1 MDCTSTLYLAR
12 SNNCSIDVSVGD
24 PFPNLSCACK
34 STIMGSMME
43 LLVKNVVAARTLGVC
58 VVQEECPPR
67 SPVPNLN
74 LDFRKETL
82 TLRSVGGIGGVATHK
97 NLETVAEDGFL

>member
-1 MDCTSTLYLAR
+1 VPWNNEGGTEREADIEFEVAAPPMDCTSTLYLAR

-58 VVQEECPPR
+58 VVQEECPPY
-67 SPVPNLN
+67 V
-74 LDFRKETL
+74 K
-82 TLRSVGGIGGVATHK
+82 G
-97 NLETVAEDGFL
+97 